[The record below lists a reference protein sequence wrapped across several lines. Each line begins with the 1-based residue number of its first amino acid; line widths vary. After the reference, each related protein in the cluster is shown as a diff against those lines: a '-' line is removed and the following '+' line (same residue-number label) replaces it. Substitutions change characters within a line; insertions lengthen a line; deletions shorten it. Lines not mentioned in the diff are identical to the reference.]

1 MRTRLFIGLVI
12 AASICSAAAAG
23 IAYAFSTSVL
33 PGLDRVEPRAGIA
46 SMQGII
52 DEAASNV
59 LFLLL
64 LIGSGV
70 LAVAVGLIAAVRPR
84 SPGSIC
90 LLLGAV
96 CTLAAGFV
104 TLVFNVPLDKHLS
117 SLAVAKLSVIDAG
130 REWQD
135 FADPWM
141 VWNDVRCV
149 SGLLGAALLA
159 VGLWRRCRQSSVA
172 GTRRGGGQ
180 PGGVNPPVSG

>member
-1 MRTRLFIGLVI
+1 MRTRLFGGLVI

-33 PGLDRVEPRAGIA
+33 PGLDRVEPRASIA

-52 DEAASNV
+52 DEAASSF

-70 LAVAVGLIAAVRPR
+70 LAVAVGLIAAVRLR
-84 SPGSIC
+84 SPGSFY

-96 CTLAAGFV
+96 CTLGAGCV
-104 TLVFNVPLDKHLS
+104 TLVFNVPLNNHLS
-117 SLAVAKLSVIDAG
+117 SLAVQELSVIDAG

-135 FADPWM
+135 FADPWL

-149 SGLLGAALLA
+149 SGFLGAALLA
-159 VGLWRRCRQSSVA
+159 VGLWQRCQ
-172 GTRRGGGQ
+172 Q
-180 PGGVNPPVSG
+180 